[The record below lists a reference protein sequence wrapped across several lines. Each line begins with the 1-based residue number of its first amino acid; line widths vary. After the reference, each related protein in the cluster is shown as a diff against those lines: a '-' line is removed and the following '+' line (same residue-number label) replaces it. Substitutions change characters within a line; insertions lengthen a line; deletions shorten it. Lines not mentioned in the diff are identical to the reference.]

1 MREFKYLLNEK
12 EFEKMKKTYMTPAVE
27 VNETLVSSMMALSL
41 NVVEGT
47 DGDEGEVKAAKND
60 WDMWGED

>member
-1 MREFKYLLNEK
+1 
-12 EFEKMKKTYMTPAVE
+12 MKKTYMTPEVE